1 VSTATDR
8 LVGQITGQQFSQLS
22 DQGAS
27 DITLVRGAA
36 ALWGVPF
43 NILWGVYVKETAAG
57 ATVHTSSAGA
67 EGPFGSNKPA
77 IQDTQASAWAAG
89 RYLAH
94 LRKQYGSWDQALR
107 HYSGGGYGLRDVQAA
122 ARQTPPAKG
131 SADQAVGDFG
141 NVGGDAPSGEDPL
154 SKLSGAI
161 GALLDPHTWIRIF
174 EAVGGAVLILMAL
187 KELTGGSLDPIGRV
201 RRAL

>member
-57 ATVHTSSAGA
+57 ANVHTSSAGA
-67 EGPFGSNKPA
+67 EGPFQFLPSTFATWGKGAPVGSNKPA

-89 RYLAH
+89 RYL
-94 LRKQYGSWDQALR
+94 G
-107 HYSGGGYGLRDVQAA
+107 DVQTA